1 MKKKISR
8 RNRALALCIS
18 ISMLLSFS
26 GCVSEKKSDDAD
38 SIIMTSS
45 SESIDVSS
53 DTMEESTSSE
63 KTNISEVETE
73 VTTSDTSVLETAEP
87 SETTI
92 DPTATPAGIP
102 AESTPTSTPKP
113 TKAPKDPEKAEP
125 TATSAISTT
134 VPTNTPANVSDPTEI
149 SEKTDAVETTSP
161 TMFPPPENSESIAL
175 SAMKAAVKDCCSGH
189 VINYTDENGQN
200 ITIPFQFN
208 DAVMSNVQKRSDY
221 MAANN
226 RLGHYEIDGT
236 WILLEAVAGMGS
248 DLTDEGGT
256 LHWHY
261 FWTDY
266 AGKNHYYD
274 SYYDCIYELTV
285 FLVTEHT
292 TKLSTSD
299 SNVFYGVGFTPR
311 KESTPS
317 YQGIDLFLVNYG
329 VQVEYEYSYVLVV
342 QGGSDFD
349 SAVYGFDY
357 EYTIAN

>member
-8 RNRALALCIS
+8 RNRELALCIS

-26 GCVSEKKSDDAD
+26 GCISEKQSDDTD
-38 SIIMTSS
+38 SITTSS
-45 SESIDVSS
+45 SESMEVTT
-53 DTMEESTSSE
+53 DTMAESASSEETTTSESTVVTSSE
-63 KTNISEVETE
+63 
-73 VTTSDTSVLETAEP
+73 TSV
-87 SETTI
+87 SETPESSETII
-92 DPTATPAGIP
+92 DPT
-102 AESTPTSTPKP
+102 STPTDEPADPTPTTTPKP
-113 TKAPKDPEKAEP
+113 TKAPEETKALVTP
-125 TATSAISTT
+125 TT
-134 VPTNTPANVSDPTEI
+134 VPTNTPANVSEPTEI
-149 SEKTDAVETTSP
+149 SETTDAVETTSP

-317 YQGIDLFLVNYG
+317 YQGIDLFFVNYG